1 MAALMFASCPTGTNI
16 LTTGPFSIVAVTS
29 YPCKVSTLLPLPSLN
44 NLSPVVLS
52 IGLPCLIYDSL
63 TRSNLTI
70 NIYFKIFLSALL
82 VLAIGFLFGYLLIK
96 IFKLPSIKLT
106 TPLMHPNTGNMGIP
120 LSLLAFGNEGLALA
134 AGFASIVM
142 VSHFTANTGISSGN
156 YSIKKIIFSPVLL
169 SLIFSLIVLFYK
181 IEMPNFFNSITNILS
196 GFVIPLVLLSLGIS
210 LSKINIKKLRI
221 GLMLGLFKLIS
232 GPFIGLLV
240 VYLLRLDGNVAKVII
255 LQASM
260 PAAILT
266 YLIAAQNNSYE
277 QEIGTAVFVSTIGS
291 IVSIPIIL
299 FFLL

>member
-1 MAALMFASCPTGTNI
+1 MFLTIINIILPVIFVVFTGYLWNKYNKDFNPAAITKL
-16 LTTGPFSIVAVTS
+16 VA
-29 YPCKVSTLLPLPSLN
+29 N
-44 NLSPVVLS
+44 

-82 VLAIGFLFGYLLIK
+82 VLSIGFLFGYLLIK

-142 VSHFTANTGISSGN
+142 VSHFTANTAISSGN

-277 QEIGTAVFVSTIGS
+277 QEIGTAVFVSTIAS